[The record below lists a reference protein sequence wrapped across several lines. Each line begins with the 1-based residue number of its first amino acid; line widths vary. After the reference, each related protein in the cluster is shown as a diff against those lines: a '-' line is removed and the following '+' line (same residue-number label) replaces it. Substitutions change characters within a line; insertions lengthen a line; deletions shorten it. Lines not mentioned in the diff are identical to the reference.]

1 MNTASIMG
9 LIASEQI
16 AQPAYTAT
24 KHAVIGLTKA
34 AALQYAKRN
43 IRVNAIC
50 PVVTLTDM
58 VRKAF
63 DSGPEA
69 RKVLESGSP
78 LGRIAQPEEMAEAAV
93 WLASF
98 KSSFVTGHSLVVDGG
113 FSVQ

>member
-1 MNTASIMG
+1 VNTASIMG